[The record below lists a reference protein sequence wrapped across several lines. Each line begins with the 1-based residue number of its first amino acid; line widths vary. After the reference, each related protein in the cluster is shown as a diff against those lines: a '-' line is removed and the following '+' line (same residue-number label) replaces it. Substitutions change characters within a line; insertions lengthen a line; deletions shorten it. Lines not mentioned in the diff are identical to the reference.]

1 MVHNLYFFSSR
12 FIKMVG
18 QDVIIIGTSID
29 PFFHQPLWYR
39 KKINNNEV
47 WCYNPDH
54 MKDIHTN
61 LITLKLR
68 KLSGS
73 ENRTNTLK
81 KIPKWMRDSVANR
94 ELAISTIETWF
105 REGIGSRLP

>member
-1 MVHNLYFFSSR
+1 
-12 FIKMVG
+12 
-18 QDVIIIGTSID
+18 
-29 PFFHQPLWYR
+29 
-39 KKINNNEV
+39 
-47 WCYNPDH
+47 

-105 REGIGSRLP
+105 REGIGSRLPDQRKKSSRKGKIINTQMIDY